1 MCAQDKIYS
10 LTLPNIPTLK
20 KIPMVTTKCRVD
32 SQEEAH
38 TGKEQKG
45 PELVLSTGQTRQSSG
60 AMVVSA
66 LPSSRARE
74 RARINTEPLE
84 SVNRQDKLSTH
95 YITMMLG

>member
-1 MCAQDKIYS
+1 
-10 LTLPNIPTLK
+10 
-20 KIPMVTTKCRVD
+20 MVTTKCRVD

-60 AMVVSA
+60 ASA